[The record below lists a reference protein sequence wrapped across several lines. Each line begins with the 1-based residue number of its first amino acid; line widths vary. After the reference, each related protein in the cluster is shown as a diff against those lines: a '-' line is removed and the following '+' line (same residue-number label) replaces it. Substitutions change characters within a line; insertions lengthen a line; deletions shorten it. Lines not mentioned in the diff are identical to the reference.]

1 MQISFLRVALFLKD
15 QSQGQKDTP
24 TKDEMTNY
32 AYYFKYFDTT
42 GDGHLSQRELAE
54 YDFFLKILEDNND
67 VDCNY
72 FFGFSPLFQ
81 LPESESVTSVVILK
95 QYKPSY

>member
-1 MQISFLRVALFLKD
+1 MQISFLRVAFFLKD

-54 YDFFLKILEDNND
+54 YDFFPQN
-67 VDCNY
+67 
-72 FFGFSPLFQ
+72 
-81 LPESESVTSVVILK
+81 T
-95 QYKPSY
+95 